1 MKLHELLL
9 IEPDTSS
16 AAFMRH
22 MLTRAGYHVT
32 YAPTGKEGLIAA
44 WRDQPDAMIIELDL
58 PDMDGLEL
66 IRRLRDDP
74 RSKHKKIL
82 SLTKLSS
89 ADIADHALEVGVDH
103 HIMKQAD
110 AVDILLRT
118 LAELRGDLTGADGT
132 RPLRPGRV
140 IAFLSA
146 KGGVG
151 TSSLCLN
158 LAQHINQETEGR
170 MAVVD
175 LVLPVGFLAQI
186 TGERSPIDIVHLTTE
201 LKPQQLTVDYLRG
214 NLKSPKS
221 WSFHLVPGAKGPE
234 QAAKLH
240 ADRLAPVL
248 QTLRAGYE
256 HVFVDLGRTLSPLAL
271 LVLRQMDLGI
281 MVFSPE
287 PGTVATTSS
296 VLRYLDDHGI
306 PPERLF
312 VVSNRVNGTEDLPV
326 DEVETMLSRP
336 VDGSVPHLGPNM
348 ALANRLHAPLELRF
362 PQDSGAQSLADIA
375 TAIQQRHKEMERAT
389 T

>member
-1 MKLHELLL
+1 MKLNELLL

-32 YAPTGKEGLIAA
+32 YAPNGKEGLIAA

-58 PDMDGLEL
+58 PDMEGLEL
-66 IRRLRDDP
+66 IRRLRADP
-74 RSKHKKIL
+74 RTQHKKVL

-89 ADIADHALEVGVDH
+89 AALADQALEVGVDH
-103 HIMKQAD
+103 HIVKQAD

-118 LAELRGDLTGADGT
+118 LAELRGDLSDAGGT

-158 LAQHINQETEGR
+158 VANQLNSESGDR

-186 TGERSPIDIVHLTTE
+186 TGAPSPIDIVHLTTQ
-201 LKPQQLTVDYLRG
+201 LKPKELTVDFLRT
-214 NLKSPKS
+214 NLKVPKS
-221 WSFHLVPGAKGPE
+221 WTFHLVPGAKDPE

-256 HVFVDLGRTLSPLAL
+256 RVIVDLGRNLSPLAL
-271 LVLRQMDLGI
+271 LVLRQMDLGVV
-281 MVFSPE
+281 VFCPE
-287 PGTVATTSS
+287 PGTVAATSS
-296 VLRYLDDHGI
+296 VLRFLADHGI
-306 PPERLF
+306 SSERLF
-312 VVSNRVNGTEDLPV
+312 LLSNRVLGTEDLPV
-326 DEVETMLSRP
+326 EEVETILSRP
-336 VDGSVPHLGPNM
+336 VDDAIPHLGANM
-348 ALANRLHAPLELRF
+348 SLANRLHAPLGLRF
-362 PQDSGAQSLADIA
+362 PQDPGARHVADLAA
-375 TAIQQRHKEMERAT
+375 AIRDRHRQIESPAP
-389 T
+389 